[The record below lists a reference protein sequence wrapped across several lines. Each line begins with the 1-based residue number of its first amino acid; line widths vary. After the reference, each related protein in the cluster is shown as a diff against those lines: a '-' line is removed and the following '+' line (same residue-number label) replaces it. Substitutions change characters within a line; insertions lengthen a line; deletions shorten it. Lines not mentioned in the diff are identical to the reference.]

1 LKDSNATLCASKPQG
16 GRQVNY
22 GMDLEFK
29 TQLLAKKSAILKKW
43 FDAVADTYADDTAGF
58 LKKQKAQF
66 TNPVGYTLSEGLEGL
81 FDALIK
87 GVILDS
93 VSTFLDS
100 IVRIRAI
107 QDFTPSEAVSFIFQ
121 LKKIVRQELGNEFVQ
136 QQRLTEELAAFDSS
150 IDDLA
155 LYSFDIYIKCRE
167 KIYELKANEA
177 RNMTF
182 RLLQQAKLIVD
193 NQD

>member
-1 LKDSNATLCASKPQG
+1 MNID
-16 GRQVNY
+16 
-22 GMDLEFK
+22 FK
-29 TQLLAKKSAILKKW
+29 NHLTAKKSAILKKW
-43 FDAVADTYADDTAGF
+43 FDAVAATYPADTAGF

-66 TNPVGYTLSEGLEGL
+66 TNPVGFTLSEGLEGL
-81 FDALIK
+81 FEALLK
-87 GVILDS
+87 GMIPDTVK
-93 VSTFLDS
+93 TFLDG

-121 LKKIVRQELGNEFVQ
+121 LKKIIRQELGTETLQ
-136 QQRLTEELAAFDSS
+136 QPGMNDEMIAFDSS
-150 IDDLA
+150 IDELA
-155 LYSFDIYIKCRE
+155 LYSFDIYMNCRE

>member
-1 LKDSNATLCASKPQG
+1 MVAAG
-16 GRQVNY
+16 GRAIDMNLKQ
-22 GMDLEFK
+22 
-29 TQLLAKKSAILKKW
+29 QLMEKKPAILKRW
-43 FDAVADTYADDTAGF
+43 FDAIAETYPRDTAGF
-58 LKKQKAQF
+58 LKKRKAQF
-66 TNPVGYTLSEGLEGL
+66 TNPVGYTLAEGTERL
-81 FDALIK
+81 FDALLQGMIPDTVK
-87 GVILDS
+87 
-93 VSTFLDS
+93 TFLDG

-107 QDFTPSEAVSFIFQ
+107 QEFTPSEAVAFIFQ
-121 LKKIVRQELGNEFVQ
+121 LKKIVRQEIGSDI
-136 QQRLTEELAAFDSS
+136 QRQPGMTDELTAFDSA

-155 LYSFDIYIKCRE
+155 LFSFDIYVKCRE

>member
-1 LKDSNATLCASKPQG
+1 MD
-16 GRQVNY
+16 
-22 GMDLEFK
+22 MDLK
-29 TQLLAKKSAILKKW
+29 SQLKAKQSVIVKKW
-43 FDAVADTYADDTAGF
+43 FNSVAETYPDNTAAF

-81 FDALIK
+81 FEALLK
-87 GVILDS
+87 GVIGEQVKL
-93 VSTFLDS
+93 FLDS
-100 IVRIRAI
+100 IIRIRAI
-107 QDFTPSEAVSFIFQ
+107 QEFTPSEAVSFVFL
-121 LKKIVRQELGNEFVQ
+121 LKKIVRQELGNEVLQ
-136 QQRLTEELAAFDSS
+136 QQSMNEELSAFDSS
-150 IDDLA
+150 VDDLA
-155 LYSFDIYIKCRE
+155 LYSFDIYITCRE

>member
-1 LKDSNATLCASKPQG
+1 MNLKQHLKEKKP
-16 GRQVNY
+16 
-22 GMDLEFK
+22 D
-29 TQLLAKKSAILKKW
+29 ILKKW
-43 FDAVADTYADDTAGF
+43 FDAIAGTYPGDTASF

-66 TNPVGYTLSEGLEGL
+66 TNPVGYTLSEGMDGLFEGL
-81 FDALIK
+81 LQGLLPD
-87 GVILDS
+87 D
-93 VSTFLDS
+93 VSRFLDS

-107 QDFTPSEAVSFIFQ
+107 QDFSPSEAVAFIFQ
-121 LKKIVRQELGNEFVQ
+121 LKKTVRQELGSEILAQ
-136 QQRLTEELAAFDSS
+136 QGASEELAVFESA

-155 LYSFDIYIKCRE
+155 LYAFDLYMKCRE

-182 RLLQQAKLIVD
+182 RLLQQAHLIVD

>member
-1 LKDSNATLCASKPQG
+1 MDTNLKKKLMEVKP
-16 GRQVNY
+16 
-22 GMDLEFK
+22 
-29 TQLLAKKSAILKKW
+29 AILKKW
-43 FDAVADTYADDTAGF
+43 FDAVADTYPDNTSGF

-66 TNPVGYTLSEGLEGL
+66 TNPVGYTLAEGLEGL
-81 FDALIK
+81 FDALLK
-87 GVILDS
+87 GMIPDA
-93 VSTFLDS
+93 VSTFLDG

-107 QDFTPSEAVSFIFQ
+107 QEFAPSEAVAFVFQ
-121 LKKIVRQELGNEFVQ
+121 LKKIVRQELGSEVLK
-136 QQRLTEELAAFDSS
+136 QQRMIEELTALDSA

-155 LYSFDIYIKCRE
+155 LFSFDIYMKCRE

-193 NQD
+193 DQD

>member
-1 LKDSNATLCASKPQG
+1 MDMNLKNHLS
-16 GRQVNY
+16 
-22 GMDLEFK
+22 E
-29 TQLLAKKSAILKKW
+29 KKSAILKKW
-43 FDAVADTYADDTAGF
+43 FDAVADTYPDDTAGF

-66 TNPVGYTLSEGLEGL
+66 TNPVGYTLAEGLDGL
-81 FDALIK
+81 FEALLQGMIP
-87 GVILDS
+87 DT
-93 VSTFLDS
+93 VSTFLDG

-107 QDFTPSEAVSFIFQ
+107 QEFAPSEAVAFVFQ
-121 LKKIVRQELGNEFVQ
+121 LKKIARQELGSEVLQ
-136 QQRLTEELAAFDSS
+136 QQRMVEELTAFDSA

-155 LYSFDIYIKCRE
+155 LFSFDIYMKCRE

>member
-1 LKDSNATLCASKPQG
+1 MPTACGSPVAMNLKQHLIEH
-16 GRQVNY
+16 R
-22 GMDLEFK
+22 
-29 TQLLAKKSAILKKW
+29 SAIQKKW
-43 FDAVADTYADDTAGF
+43 FDAIAESYPSETSSF

-66 TNPVGYTLSEGLEGL
+66 TNPVGYTLAEGLEHL
-81 FDALIK
+81 FGALVK
-87 GVILDS
+87 EMLPEDVKL
-93 VSTFLDS
+93 FLDS

-107 QDFTPSEAVSFIFQ
+107 QEFTASEAVSFIFR
-121 LKKIVRQELGNEFVQ
+121 LKPVIRQELGPDILNQEGIA
-136 QQRLTEELAAFDSS
+136 EELAAFEFA

-155 LYSFDIYIKCRE
+155 LFAFDLYMKCRE